1 MHNDK
6 TGGIFSSLRQ
16 LSMTAIELLIVR
28 LALIGNEIEFEKHR
42 ILGGL
47 MTAILSLC
55 LFSMGIL
62 FLCAL
67 LIFISEPDT
76 RLTVI
81 FWISILFLFSGTYFY
96 FKSRKMMASTGGI
109 FNVSVSELKKDL
121 AHLHSKTSDG

>member
-96 FKSRKMMASTGGI
+96 FKSRKMMTSTGGI

-121 AHLHSKTSDG
+121 VHLHSKTSDG